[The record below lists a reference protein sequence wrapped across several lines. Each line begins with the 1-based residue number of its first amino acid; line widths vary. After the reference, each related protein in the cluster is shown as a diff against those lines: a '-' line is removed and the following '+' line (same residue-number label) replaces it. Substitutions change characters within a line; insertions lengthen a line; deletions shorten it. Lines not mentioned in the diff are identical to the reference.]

1 MANTEVKTETTPIIP
16 LVQEP
21 TSKPVISSE
30 QKSSA
35 AATATALSPPQI
47 SEDGGDELD
56 VHNECVFPDS
66 FKFVN

>member
-1 MANTEVKTETTPIIP
+1 MVNTEVKTETTPIIP

-21 TSKPVISSE
+21 TSKPE

-56 VHNECVFPDS
+56 VHNECVFSDS